1 MVVAYLEN
9 IREKF
14 QNEIISANSELSN
27 LHFLLKENVEIIK
40 LLESN
45 VDRNYEGFTP
55 RQVDGFNLRK
65 INELKI
71 EQDELKKKI
80 CLLNENIFSLNVEL
94 KKVTDVIIV
103 AKENDKIIEKLVERD

>member
-1 MVVAYLEN
+1 ME
-9 IREKF
+9 RE
-14 QNEIISANSELSN
+14 
-27 LHFLLKENVEIIK
+27 
-40 LLESN
+40 
-45 VDRNYEGFTP
+45 GG
-55 RQVDGFNLRK
+55 DGAMRKMGSRNLRK

-103 AKENDKIIEKLVERD
+103 AKENNKIIEKLVERD